1 MRKTIHNLSFIIALL
16 TIVVSGVGLFWTDGG
31 VPFTVKSLYGN
42 TIELFGNGIYKND
55 NAFLAP
61 VFKGTDLVMLF
72 VAVPFLLFFIYSDK
86 KQQSFKS
93 LLRLT
98 SVLFV
103 IFYYAINLAFGVI
116 FNDLHLVYTLLLSVC
131 FFTGLMCIQVLKDT
145 YEKYFSTTFKAT
157 LGLKTF
163 ISISGITLFVAWLP
177 DIISAHIADK
187 PLSYLENYTTSVT
200 YIIDMGF
207 ISPLLFL
214 SLYLLKKHIFYGVCL
229 LSLLLSL
236 SMMIG
241 VILPFQTWFQL
252 QNGIDIPLPELIT
265 KVVIFIVLSVFAVYF
280 NRKLYKSIL

>member
-16 TIVVSGVGLFWTDGG
+16 TIVVSGFGLFWTDGG
-31 VPFTVKSLYGN
+31 LPFTVRSLYGN
-42 TIELFGNGIYKND
+42 EIELFGNGIYKND

-61 VFKGTDLVMLF
+61 IFRGTDCVIF
-72 VAVPFLLFFIYSDK
+72 FITVPFLLFFIYLDK
-86 KQQSFKS
+86 KQRSFKS

-98 SVLFV
+98 SFLFV

-116 FNDLHLVYTLLLSVC
+116 FNNLHLAYTLLLSLC
-131 FFTGLMCIQVLKDT
+131 FFTGLICIQVLKDK
-145 YEKYFSTTFKAT
+145 YEKDFATTFKAT

-163 ISISGITLFVAWLP
+163 IIISGIMLFVAWLP
-177 DIISAHIADK
+177 DIISAHISGK

-214 SLYLLKKHIFYGVCL
+214 SLYLLRKHIFYGVCL
-229 LSLLLSL
+229 LSILLSL

-241 VILPFQTWFQL
+241 IILPVQTWFQL
-252 QNGIDIPLPELIT
+252 HGGIDISLPELIT
-265 KVVIFIVLSVFAVYF
+265 KVIIFIVLSVFAVYF